1 MLKMGDDGNNLLSIS
16 NFYIQSKELAQAIYT
31 KVNAYISNT
40 LPILELSIRGN
51 PKFELGDIIC
61 AKSAR
66 YNLNYT
72 GVLIKQTFSYD
83 GGLSSNIS
91 LLNLNVLQEV

>member
-40 LPILELSIRGN
+40 LPILELSI
-51 PKFELGDIIC
+51 PAIIIPYC
-61 AKSAR
+61 
-66 YNLNYT
+66 L
-72 GVLIKQTFSYD
+72 
-83 GGLSSNIS
+83 
-91 LLNLNVLQEV
+91 